1 MFVLTSSMTAL
12 LLSLAINAIQFA
24 ESFYK
29 EHNAHDIKEQ
39 QIKAETDEKAAQR
52 QHELK
57 KIELNENIY
66 RAHQTI
72 PEARKVCLE
81 YIGATETE
89 MTNQPGLPVIFSL
102 QQKSLETKVI
112 LYLPGARQEIENFK
126 ISNVPGLGGGHK
138 ELESEFRNIV
148 IPAIANELESFQLE
162 KQ

>member
-1 MFVLTSSMTAL
+1 MNSAL
-12 LLSLAINAIQFA
+12 VLSLIVNALQFA
-24 ESFYK
+24 ESFFK
-29 EHNAHDIKEQ
+29 ENNSRKIKEQ
-39 QIKAETDEKAAQR
+39 QIKSEADDKKAQR

-89 MTNQPGLPVIFSL
+89 MAKQHGLPINFSL
-102 QQKSLETKVI
+102 QQRSLETQVI
-112 LYLPGARQEIENFK
+112 LYLPGARQEIENLREA
-126 ISNVPGLGGGHK
+126 NTPGLGGGHK
-138 ELESEFRNIV
+138 ELEFEFRNIV